1 MAEKIK
7 ITLEVDESGSIKVVD
22 QLGDKLDDVK
32 KAGEKAADG
41 IESTT
46 KAAKKGESTFSKL
59 GSAIKGAFAIG
70 GVMKIL
76 DTLASL
82 FMENQKV
89 VNLLNQAMVVL
100 QGVMNG
106 VIEVLNPLFSA
117 LMRAFT
123 SPKQAWDN
131 LMESFQQGANWIK
144 TNLIDFVF
152 NKFIEWANDA
162 QIAVL
167 KLQKT
172 WNEWTKD
179 TEKAVEIQKEI
190 NALEKEN
197 GELQNENAKKIGNI
211 KKVANDVK
219 DFYVGVATTI
229 AKSTKKAF
237 DNKEVLANAEHNI
250 ERLGILFQGIVEKY
264 DLMAEQQRQIRDD
277 ETKTISE
284 RIAANNELAK
294 VLDEGAKKEKENL
307 QARIGLLQTQ
317 QNLLGATKERSNEI
331 LSLQQEL
338 TAVDAKYA
346 GLKSE
351 QLTNINALEKEG
363 IELKKAEAEGTIEAN
378 AIISQS
384 NADLLADTLEG
395 FDARQKALDDEFAQR
410 SELLNT
416 ELSQLKE
423 GTQAYV
429 DAVNEKKILEAQ
441 FTADSKALASERVRF
456 IGENAEAE
464 LEIEKELQQG
474 KVDAVMG
481 AMAGLQTLLGE
492 DSKYGKA
499 LAVAQAIISTY
510 QGASK
515 ALGQGGV
522 FGPVAAAGVIA
533 QGLAQVRSIM
543 ATELPDSPMG
553 SDGGGSAMS
562 MPSGPSVGI
571 IQGQMSQTSQLQAEL
586 NSQMRRP
593 YKGVCRWAECNNPT
607 ITRPPHF
614 RKCNI
619 VKIKR

>member
-1 MAEKIK
+1 
-7 ITLEVDESGSIKVVD
+7 
-22 QLGDKLDDVK
+22 
-32 KAGEKAADG
+32 
-41 IESTT
+41 
-46 KAAKKGESTFSKL
+46 
-59 GSAIKGAFAIG
+59 
-70 GVMKIL
+70 
-76 DTLASL
+76 
-82 FMENQKV
+82 
-89 VNLLNQAMVVL
+89 
-100 QGVMNG
+100 
-106 VIEVLNPLFSA
+106 
-117 LMRAFT
+117 MRAFT

-152 NKFIEWANDA
+152 NKFIQWANDA

-593 YKGVCRWAECNNPT
+593 
-607 ITRPPHF
+607 TRAYVVGQNVTTQQSLDRHILE
-614 RKCNI
+614 NATL
-619 VKIKR
+619 

>member
-106 VIEVLNPLFSA
+106 VIEVLDPLFSA

-264 DLMAEQQRQIRDD
+264 DNMAEKLRQVRDE
-277 ETKTISE
+277 ETKTIAE

-294 VLDEGAKKEKENL
+294 VLDEGEKKEKENL

-331 LSLQQEL
+331 LSLQQEI
-338 TAVDAKYA
+338 AGVEAKYT
-346 GLKSE
+346 GLRSE
-351 QLTNINALEKEG
+351 QKTNINALDKEG
-363 IELKKAEAEGTIEAN
+363 IELKRAEAEGTIEAN

-395 FDARQKALDDEFAQR
+395 FDARQKALDDEYAQR

-553 SDGGGSAMS
+553 SDGGGGSVS

-593 YKGVCRWAECNNPT
+593 
-607 ITRPPHF
+607 TRAYVVGQNVTTQQSLDRHILE
-614 RKCNI
+614 NATL
-619 VKIKR
+619 

>member
-76 DTLASL
+76 DTLAAL

-106 VIEVLNPLFSA
+106 VIEVLDPLFSA

-131 LMESFQQGANWIK
+131 LMESFEQGANWIK
-144 TNLIDFVF
+144 ANLIDFVF

-237 DNKEVLANAEHNI
+237 DNKEVLANAQHNI

-395 FDARQKALDDEFAQR
+395 FDARQKALDDEYAQR

-441 FTADSKALASERVRF
+441 FTADSKALAAERVRF

-562 MPSGPSVGI
+562 IPSGPSVGI

-593 YKGVCRWAECNNPT
+593 
-607 ITRPPHF
+607 TRAYVVGQNVTTQQSLDRHILE
-614 RKCNI
+614 NATL
-619 VKIKR
+619 

>member
-59 GSAIKGAFAIG
+59 GSTIKGAFAIG

-106 VIEVLNPLFSA
+106 VIEVLDPLF
-117 LMRAFT
+117 
-123 SPKQAWDN
+123 
-131 LMESFQQGANWIK
+131 QG
-144 TNLIDFVF
+144 
-152 NKFIEWANDA
+152 
-162 QIAVL
+162 
-167 KLQKT
+167 LQKVF
-172 WNEWTKD
+172 KD
-179 TEKAVEIQKEI
+179 P
-190 NALEKEN
+190 
-197 GELQNENAKKIGNI
+197 LQS
-211 KKVANDVK
+211 VK
-219 DFYVGVATTI
+219 DFGKALQENIAVRLEGLLEIIPKLGEAIGLLFEGEFSEAAKVATNAVGKVVLGVEDTIAVVEDLGNRAVKAYDTI

-237 DNKEVLANAEHNI
+237 NNREILANASHNI

-351 QLTNINALEKEG
+351 QLTNINSLEKEG
-363 IELKKAEAEGTIEAN
+363 IELKRAEMEGTIEAN

-593 YKGVCRWAECNNPT
+593 
-607 ITRPPHF
+607 TRAYVVGQNVTTQQSLDRHILE
-614 RKCNI
+614 NATL
-619 VKIKR
+619 

>member
-106 VIEVLNPLFSA
+106 VIEVLDPLFSA

-264 DLMAEQQRQIRDD
+264 DNMAEKLRQVRDE
-277 ETKTISE
+277 ETKTIAE

-294 VLDEGAKKEKENL
+294 VLDEG
-307 QARIGLLQTQ
+307 
-317 QNLLGATKERSNEI
+317 
-331 LSLQQEL
+331 
-338 TAVDAKYA
+338 
-346 GLKSE
+346 
-351 QLTNINALEKEG
+351 
-363 IELKKAEAEGTIEAN
+363 
-378 AIISQS
+378 
-384 NADLLADTLEG
+384 
-395 FDARQKALDDEFAQR
+395 
-410 SELLNT
+410 
-416 ELSQLKE
+416 
-423 GTQAYV
+423 
-429 DAVNEKKILEAQ
+429 EKKKRRIY
-441 FTADSKALASERVRF
+441 K
-456 IGENAEAE
+456 
-464 LEIEKELQQG
+464 
-474 KVDAVMG
+474 
-481 AMAGLQTLLGE
+481 
-492 DSKYGKA
+492 
-499 LAVAQAIISTY
+499 
-510 QGASK
+510 
-515 ALGQGGV
+515 
-522 FGPVAAAGVIA
+522 PV
-533 QGLAQVRSIM
+533 
-543 ATELPDSPMG
+543 
-553 SDGGGSAMS
+553 
-562 MPSGPSVGI
+562 
-571 IQGQMSQTSQLQAEL
+571 
-586 NSQMRRP
+586 
-593 YKGVCRWAECNNPT
+593 
-607 ITRPPHF
+607 
-614 RKCNI
+614 
-619 VKIKR
+619 

>member
-7 ITLEVDESGSIKVVD
+7 VTLEVDDSGSVKVVD
-22 QLGDKLDDVK
+22 GLNDKLKDTK
-32 KAGEKAADG
+32 KAGNQAADA
-41 IESTT
+41 IESTG
-46 KAAKKGESTFSKL
+46 KAAKQGESTFSKL
-59 GSAIKGAFAIG
+59 GSTIKTAFAIG

-89 VNLLNQAMVVL
+89 INLVNQGMVVL
-100 QGVMNG
+100 QGLMNG
-106 VIEVLNPLFSA
+106 LIEVLDPLFKA
-117 LMRAFT
+117 LMKAFT

-131 LMESFQQGANWIK
+131 LMESFQEGAKWIK
-144 TNLIDFVF
+144 ANLIDFVF

-162 QIAVL
+162 QIGVL
-167 KLQKT
+167 KLRKA

-197 GELQNENAKKIGNI
+197 GDLQKSNAQKISNI

-219 DFYVGVATTI
+219 DTYVKAFDTI

-237 DNKEVLANAEHNI
+237 DNKDVLANAEMNI
-250 ERLGILFQGIVEKY
+250 ERLGILYTGIVEKY
-264 DLMAEQQRQIRDD
+264 DLMAEKQRQIRDD
-277 ETKTISE
+277 ETKTIDE

-294 VLDEGAKKEKENL
+294 VLDEGAAKEKENL
-307 QARIGLLQTQ
+307 NARIGLLQMQ
-317 QNLLGATKERSNEI
+317 QNLLGVTKERSNEI

-338 TAVDAKYA
+338 TGVDAKYA

-351 QLTNINALEKEG
+351 QLTNINSLEKEG
-363 IELKKAEAEGTIEAN
+363 IELKRAEMEGTIEAN

-395 FDARQKALDDEFAQR
+395 FDARKKAIDDEYSQR

-429 DAVNEKKILEAQ
+429 DAVNEKKILDAQ
-441 FTADSKALASERVRF
+441 YVADSKSLAEERVKF

-464 LEIEKELQQG
+464 LEIEKELQEAKQE
-474 KVDAVMG
+474 AVMG
-481 AMAGLQTLLGE
+481 ALSGIQTLLGE

-499 LAVAQAIISTY
+499 LAVAQAVISTY

-515 ALGQGGV
+515 ALGQGGI

-543 ATELPDSPMG
+543 STELPEAPMG
-553 SDGGGSAMS
+553 GGGGGSVS
-562 MPSGPSVGI
+562 MPTGPSVGI

-586 NSQMRRP
+586 NSQMR
-593 YKGVCRWAECNNPT
+593 KPT
-607 ITRPPHF
+607 RAYVVGQNVTSQQSLDRHILENATL
-614 RKCNI
+614 
-619 VKIKR
+619 

>member
-106 VIEVLNPLFSA
+106 VIEVLDPLF
-117 LMRAFT
+117 
-123 SPKQAWDN
+123 
-131 LMESFQQGANWIK
+131 QG
-144 TNLIDFVF
+144 
-152 NKFIEWANDA
+152 
-162 QIAVL
+162 
-167 KLQKT
+167 LQKVF
-172 WNEWTKD
+172 KD
-179 TEKAVEIQKEI
+179 P
-190 NALEKEN
+190 
-197 GELQNENAKKIGNI
+197 LQS
-211 KKVANDVK
+211 VK
-219 DFYVGVATTI
+219 DFGKALQENIAVRLEGLLEIIPKLGEAIGLLFEGEFSEAAKVATNAVGKVVLGVEDTIAVVEDLGNRAVKAYDTI

-237 DNKEVLANAEHNI
+237 NNREILANASHNI

-586 NSQMRRP
+586 NSQMKRP
-593 YKGVCRWAECNNPT
+593 
-607 ITRPPHF
+607 TRAYVVGQNVTTQQSLDRHILE
-614 RKCNI
+614 NATL
-619 VKIKR
+619 

>member
-59 GSAIKGAFAIG
+59 GSTIKSAFAIG

-76 DTLASL
+76 DSLATL

-89 VNLLNQAMVVL
+89 ADIFSKGMIIL
-100 QGVMNG
+100 QGVING
-106 VIEVLNPLFSA
+106 LVEVLEPLFTA

-179 TEKAVEIQKEI
+179 TKKAVEIQKEI

-219 DFYVGVATTI
+219 DFYVKAAKTI
-229 AKSTKKAF
+229 YDSTKNAF
-237 DNKEVLANAEHNI
+237 DNSDAILNAERNI
-250 ERLGILFQGIVEKY
+250 ARLQIAFQGIIEKY
-264 DLMAEQQRQIRDD
+264 DQQAEKQRQIRDD

-284 RIAANNELAK
+284 RIAANEKLAK
-294 VLDEGAKKEKENL
+294 ILQEGQEKEIENL
-307 QARIGLLQTQ
+307 DQQIAQQQILLS
-317 QNLLGATKERSNEI
+317 NNKGNIDIENEI
-331 LSLQQEL
+331 LALQAEK
-338 TAVDAKYA
+338 TAVEAKYT

-363 IELKKAEAEGTIEAN
+363 IELKRAEAEGTIEAN

-395 FDARQKALDDEFAQR
+395 FDARQKALDDEYAQR

-593 YKGVCRWAECNNPT
+593 
-607 ITRPPHF
+607 TRAYVVGQNVTTQQSLDRHILE
-614 RKCNI
+614 NATL
-619 VKIKR
+619 